1 MTRIIA
7 ILAFAV
13 LVFFASAASADEVIV
28 QQNNVALRA
37 APAKNGKVEWR
48 VNEGYKLI
56 VTGGRGNWLEVR
68 APNLIEPNSNLW
80 VQAKYV
86 APIDEPAD
94 DVVSDAD
101 FRLELQ
107 GSLGVEFGSKCIFQE
122 TGDDYHHVQWGSG
135 PVPAMV
141 EVNGAS
147 VVCIVRKRT
156 AGGRIDAVLWSRDG
170 EAIAAASMDEYI
182 DSLVV
187 RSKGPWGSASGR
199 SGGRR
204 YVAMSEVPDL
214 GVVPSFTNS
223 PVPTLPPQ

>member
-37 APAKNGKVEWR
+37 APSKNGKVEWR

-56 VTGGRGNWLEVR
+56 VTSQQGSWLEVR

-101 FRLELQ
+101 FRLELR
-107 GSLGVEFGSKCIFQE
+107 GSLGVEFRSKCVFLE
-122 TGDDYHHVQWGSG
+122 AGDDFRHVQWDHGT
-135 PVPAMV
+135 VPATV
-141 EVNGAS
+141 DIHGAS
-147 VVCIVRKRT
+147 VVCIVRGRT
-156 AGGRIDAVLWSRDG
+156 SGGRIDAALLNG
-170 EAIAAASMDEYI
+170 EGVAIASAGTGGYSE
-182 DSLVV
+182 SLVI
-187 RSKGPWGSASGR
+187 RSNGPWGSASGR
-199 SGGRR
+199 SGGGR
-204 YVAMSEVPDL
+204 YVVMSEVPDL